1 MKMKK
6 IIVLWWIFNYYGLM
20 KKTEL
25 FDHNDDISIKFIL
38 FVSHV
43 KENEQ
48 SRLDFGETRFAA
60 LENQ

>member
-1 MKMKK
+1 
-6 IIVLWWIFNYYGLM
+6 M

-25 FDHNDDISIKFIL
+25 FDNNDDISIKFIL
-38 FVSHV
+38 LVSHV

-48 SRLDFGETRFAA
+48 SRLDFAETRFAA